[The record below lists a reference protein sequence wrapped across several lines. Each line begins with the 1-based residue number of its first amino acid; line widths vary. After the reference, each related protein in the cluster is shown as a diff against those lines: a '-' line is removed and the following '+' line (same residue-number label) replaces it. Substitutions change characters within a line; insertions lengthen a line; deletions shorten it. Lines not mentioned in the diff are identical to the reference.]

1 MDVHNQALADYTEI
15 IGKLPTYIPLSSF
28 RAFCTIAALPSPIYL
43 LSPLPHF
50 QSSPCLW
57 PELIPFFTFQG
68 IHVCLLP
75 ILTILTSRVP
85 YVVSRFSSICCLPS
99 PYNPIVLHP
108 PVLLF
113 YVSHTQLFSIAS
125 RYLHPKSSN
134 ILASSQTLASSINW
148 SNSVFQKLI
157 DQFRLNK

>member
-15 IGKLPTYIPLSSF
+15 IGKLPTYIHYLPFVHS
-28 RAFCTIAALPSPIYL
+28 ALL
-43 LSPLPHF
+43 LLFLLLFTSYPHSHTF
-50 QSSPCLW
+50 SHLFASDLQ
-57 PELIPFFTFQG
+57 LIPYLTFQG

-85 YVVSRFSSICCLPS
+85 YVVSRFPSICCLPS

-113 YVSHTQLFSIAS
+113 YVSHTQLFSTTS

-134 ILASSQTLASSINW
+134 ILVSSQALAFSIN
-148 SNSVFQKLI
+148 
-157 DQFRLNK
+157 